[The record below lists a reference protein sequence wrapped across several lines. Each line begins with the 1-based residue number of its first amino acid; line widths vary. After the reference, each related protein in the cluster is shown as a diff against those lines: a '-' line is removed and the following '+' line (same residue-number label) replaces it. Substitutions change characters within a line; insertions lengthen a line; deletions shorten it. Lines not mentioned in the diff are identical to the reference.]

1 MAKRFRPWTVDQAWL
16 LPPSVQ
22 EFVPAGHLAHFV
34 RETVRNELDLGAIVG
49 EYDEER
55 GNPPFHPAMM
65 TALLLYGYCRGVYSS
80 RSLAVAC
87 RERMDFA
94 AVTAMQKPDFRTIN
108 LFRKRHLLAL
118 AGLFQ
123 QVLLLCDE
131 AGLVSLGHVAID
143 SSPVAANA
151 SKDKSMSYKR
161 MKTKIPELEKR
172 VAEWFRKAESADE
185 EEDRIHGDRQ
195 GDELPEGLRTT
206 QEQLAK
212 IRAAKAR
219 LEAEAKAAYDKGPI
233 DQSLGTHPT
242 GPRTETPKDNASHNF
257 TDPDSKVIKTRNGFE
272 QAFRT
277 QLVVD
282 ALGQIIVAHDVS
294 QKNGDA
300 PWLLPLLDQVKRNLG
315 RNPAEAS
322 ADCGYCSESNL
333 RALRRRRIAAYI
345 ATEAVR
351 HRDVPTKK
359 RKYAQTNSREVRRMR
374 QRLRRA
380 GWRSRYRIRK
390 QTVEPVFGQIK
401 EPRRFRRFSLR
412 SLDKVK
418 AEWAL
423 VSTAHNLLKLS
434 KHWN

>member
-161 MKTKIPELEKR
+161 MKTKIPELEKPR
-172 VAEWFRKAESADE
+172 
-185 EEDRIHGDRQ
+185 
-195 GDELPEGLRTT
+195 
-206 QEQLAK
+206 
-212 IRAAKAR
+212 
-219 LEAEAKAAYDKGPI
+219 
-233 DQSLGTHPT
+233 GT
-242 GPRTETPKDNASHNF
+242 
-257 TDPDSKVIKTRNGFE
+257 
-272 QAFRT
+272 
-277 QLVVD
+277 
-282 ALGQIIVAHDVS
+282 GQIRPNVDGSKPA
-294 QKNGDA
+294 NGRR
-300 PWLLPLLDQVKRNLG
+300 PGQQFLPRGGLAVQV
-315 RNPAEAS
+315 PS
-322 ADCGYCSESNL
+322 
-333 RALRRRRIAAYI
+333 
-345 ATEAVR
+345 
-351 HRDVPTKK
+351 
-359 RKYAQTNSREVRRMR
+359 
-374 QRLRRA
+374 
-380 GWRSRYRIRK
+380 
-390 QTVEPVFGQIK
+390 
-401 EPRRFRRFSLR
+401 
-412 SLDKVK
+412 
-418 AEWAL
+418 
-423 VSTAHNLLKLS
+423 
-434 KHWN
+434 